1 MHGLSLIIITYNRK
15 DELLFTLGTLEKQDY
30 PGVLEVIIVDQN
42 SDDGTEEAIFQLYN
56 DNIKYVKLKKN
67 LGVAGGRNIGVEH
80 ASFENML
87 FLDDD
92 AHFISSNAL
101 SNIENIMNLNPHN
114 IFAFQI
120 KDLSNGLFHWPYG
133 DKLLQKREETFLCN
147 KYIGCGHA
155 IKKSFFKSVQGYSKD
170 MFFGFEETELVM
182 KMFGSNDL
190 PVLYVGSIEI
200 VHRVTPITR
209 IVDNKRFYYK
219 VRNRLF
225 VIRELHP
232 IGGGVYLLYYLLGYL
247 YRAIKL
253 KTFTEYK
260 AGIRDAFKVSIDK
273 KYRMSYRNFFRYLL
287 SK

>member
-1 MHGLSLIIITYNRK
+1 MDGLSLVIITYNRK
-15 DELLFTLGTLEKQDY
+15 DELLYTLENLKKQEY
-30 PGVLEVIIVDQN
+30 SGMLEIVVVDQN
-42 SDDGTEEAIFQLYN
+42 SNDGTERAISQLGNNNVKY
-56 DNIKYVKLKKN
+56 IKLEKN
-67 LGVAGGRNIGVEH
+67 LGVAGGRNVGVDH
-80 ASFENML
+80 ASYENMI

-92 AHFISSNAL
+92 AHFTSLTALADIESIMNSNA
-101 SNIENIMNLNPHN
+101 NK

-133 DKLLQKREETFLCN
+133 DKLLREREKSFLCN

-155 IKKSFFKSVQGYSKD
+155 IKKSFFKSVNGYSND

-190 PVLYVGSIEI
+190 PVLYVGTIEI
-200 VHRVTPITR
+200 IHRVTPITR

-225 VIRELHP
+225 VIREMHP
-232 IGGGVYLLYYLLGYL
+232 LGGGAYLLYYLVGYL
-247 YRAIKL
+247 YRSIKL
-253 KTFTEYK
+253 KTVKEYK
-260 AGIRDAFKVSIDK
+260 SGIRDAFKTSIDK
-273 KYRMSYRNFFRYLL
+273 RYRMSYRNFLRYLL